1 MKRRDFISSVAV
13 AGLVPLLPA
22 SEEDAGPSCCPRG
35 PRGEE
40 GPVGLLDVLEERTP
54 TWTVT
59 YQDKDGQ
66 VTMID
71 KFYG

>member
-13 AGLVPLLPA
+13 AGVIPLLPA
-22 SEEDAGPSCCPRG
+22 EEPSCCPRG

-71 KFYG
+71 RFYG

>member
-1 MKRRDFISSVAV
+1 MKRRDFISSVSI
-13 AGLVPLLPA
+13 AGVVPFLPA
-22 SEEDAGPSCCPRG
+22 VVKENPS
-35 PRGEE
+35 
-40 GPVGLLDVLEERTP
+40 LLAVLEERIP

-59 YQDKDGQ
+59 YQNKDGQ

>member
-1 MKRRDFISSVAV
+1 MKRRAFISGVAV

-22 SEEDAGPSCCPRG
+22 SEGDLGPSFGPRG

-59 YQDKDGQ
+59 YQDNDGRI
-66 VTMID
+66 TMID

>member
-1 MKRRDFISSVAV
+1 MKRREFISSVAV
-13 AGLVPLLPA
+13 AGVAPLLFA
-22 SEEDAGPSCCPRG
+22 NEEDAGLSCPRG

-40 GPVGLLDVLEERTP
+40 GPAGLLSVLEERKP

-59 YQDKDGQ
+59 YQNKEGQ

>member
-1 MKRRDFISSVAV
+1 MKRRDFIFSATI
-13 AGLVPLLPA
+13 AGVVPFLPA
-22 SEEDAGPSCCPRG
+22 RVKENPS
-35 PRGEE
+35 
-40 GPVGLLDVLEERTP
+40 LLSVLEERRP

-59 YQDKDGQ
+59 YQDKEGR